1 MTASEPA
8 TSSTFP
14 AASTGLVLTDV
25 NLTFQDGDQTLHA
38 LDDINLQVA
47 RGEVLAVVGPSGAGK
62 SSLLAVAGGL
72 LAPTSGS
79 VEVGGREITGLGRR
93 ELTRFRRDHVGFVF
107 QSGNLVPALTA
118 LDQLRLVGKIG
129 GDRDRLRDPRELLE
143 SVGLTH
149 RADRR
154 PATMS
159 GGERQRVGI
168 ARALMSSPDLLLVDE
183 PTAALDRKNSH
194 DVVRLLAAETHENGV
209 ATVLVTHDHEIL
221 EHCDRV
227 LEMIDGRLQPHV

>member
-1 MTASEPA
+1 MTNANDTTTP
-8 TSSTFP
+8 
-14 AASTGLVLTDV
+14 GLRLSGVQ
-25 NLTFQDGDQTLHA
+25 LTFQDGDQIQYA
-38 LDDINLQVA
+38 LDNIDVEVA

-72 LAPTSGS
+72 LPPTSGT
-79 VEVGGREITGLGRR
+79 VEVGGRSIAGLSRR
-93 ELTRFRRDHVGFVF
+93 ELTKFRRDHVGFVF

-118 LDQLRLVGKIG
+118 RDQLRLVATLG
-129 GDRDRLRDPRELLE
+129 GDRSKMRNPDQLLE
-143 SVGLTH
+143 AVGLTH
-149 RADRR
+149 RARRR

-168 ARALMSSPDLLLVDE
+168 ARALMSSPDVLLVDE

-194 DVVRLLAAETHENGV
+194 DVVRLLAEETHQNGV
-209 ATVLVTHDHEIL
+209 ATILVTHDHEIL

-227 LEMIDGRLQPHV
+227 LEMVDGTLSPHV

>member
-1 MTASEPA
+1 MT
-8 TSSTFP
+8 TTTHTGD
-14 AASTGLVLTDV
+14 ASTPGLRLSGVE
-25 NLTFQDGDQTLHA
+25 LTFRDGDQTVYA
-38 LDDINLQVA
+38 LAGVDVEVA

-72 LAPTSGS
+72 LSPTSGT
-79 VEVGGREITGLGRR
+79 VEVGGRDITGLGRR
-93 ELTRFRRDHVGFVF
+93 DLTRFRRDHVGFVF

-118 LDQLRLVGKIG
+118 RDQLRLVGTLG
-129 GDRDRLRDPRELLE
+129 GDRSRLRDPDQLLE
-143 SVGLTH
+143 AVGLTH
-149 RADRR
+149 RARRR

-183 PTAALDRKNSH
+183 PTAALDRRTSH
-194 DVVRLLAAETHENGV
+194 DVVRLLAEEAHQNGV

-227 LEMIDGRLQPHV
+227 LEMVDGRLHAHV

>member
-1 MTASEPA
+1 MTTFTRTGDA
-8 TSSTFP
+8 TTP
-14 AASTGLVLTDV
+14 GLRLSGVE
-25 NLTFQDGDQTLHA
+25 LTFQDGDQTLYA
-38 LDDINLQVA
+38 VAGIDVEVA

-72 LAPTSGS
+72 LSPTSGT
-79 VEVGGREITGLGRR
+79 VEVGGRDLTGLSRR
-93 ELTRFRRDHVGFVF
+93 DLTRFRRDHVGFVF

-118 LDQLRLVGKIG
+118 RDQLRLVGTLG
-129 GDRDRLRDPRELLE
+129 GDRSRLRDPDHLLE
-143 SVGLTH
+143 AVGLTH
-149 RADRR
+149 RARRR

-183 PTAALDRKNSH
+183 PTAALDRRNSH
-194 DVVRLLAAETHENGV
+194 DVVRLLAAETHQHGV

-227 LEMIDGRLQPHV
+227 LEMVDGRLHAHV

>member
-1 MTASEPA
+1 MTTTAPHDDL
-8 TSSTFP
+8 TTP
-14 AASTGLVLTDV
+14 GLRLRGVE
-25 NLTFQDGDQTLHA
+25 LTFQDGDQTLYA
-38 LDDINLQVA
+38 LDGIDVEVA

-72 LAPTSGS
+72 LSPTTGT
-79 VEVGGREITGLGRR
+79 VEVGGRDITGLGRR
-93 ELTRFRRDHVGFVF
+93 DLTRFRRDHVGFVF

-118 LDQLRLVGKIG
+118 RDQLRLVGTLG
-129 GDRDRLRDPRELLE
+129 GDRSRLRDPDQLLE
-143 SVGLTH
+143 AVGLTH
-149 RADRR
+149 RARRR

-183 PTAALDRKNSH
+183 PTAALDRRNSH
-194 DVVRLLAAETHENGV
+194 DVVRLLAEETHQHGV

-227 LEMIDGRLQPHV
+227 LEMVDGRLHAHV

>member
-1 MTASEPA
+1 MTTTTRTGDASAP
-8 TSSTFP
+8 
-14 AASTGLVLTDV
+14 GLRLNGVE
-25 NLTFQDGDQTLHA
+25 LTFRDGDQTLYA
-38 LDDINLQVA
+38 LDGVDVEVA

-72 LAPTSGS
+72 LSPTSGT
-79 VEVGGREITGLGRR
+79 VEVGGRDITGLGRR
-93 ELTRFRRDHVGFVF
+93 DLTRFRRDHVGFVF

-118 LDQLRLVGKIG
+118 RDQLRLVRTLG
-129 GDRDRLRDPRELLE
+129 GDRSRRRDPDHLLE
-143 SVGLTH
+143 AVGLTH
-149 RADRR
+149 RARRR

-183 PTAALDRKNSH
+183 PTAALDRRTSH
-194 DVVRLLAAETHENGV
+194 DVVRLLAEETHQNGV

-227 LEMIDGRLQPHV
+227 LEMVDGRLHAHV

>member
-1 MTASEPA
+1 MTTTTHTRDASAP
-8 TSSTFP
+8 
-14 AASTGLVLTDV
+14 GLRLSGVE
-25 NLTFQDGDQTLHA
+25 LTFRDGDQTVYA
-38 LDDINLQVA
+38 LAGIDVEVA

-72 LAPTSGS
+72 LSPTSGT
-79 VEVGGREITGLGRR
+79 VEVGGRDITGLGRR
-93 ELTRFRRDHVGFVF
+93 DLTRFRRDHVGFVF

-118 LDQLRLVGKIG
+118 RDQLRLVGTLG
-129 GDRDRLRDPRELLE
+129 GDRSRRRDPDHLLE
-143 SVGLTH
+143 AVGLTH
-149 RADRR
+149 RARRR

-183 PTAALDRKNSH
+183 PTAALDRRTSH
-194 DVVRLLAAETHENGV
+194 DVVRLLAEETHQNGV

-227 LEMIDGRLQPHV
+227 LEMVDGRLHAHV

>member
-1 MTASEPA
+1 M
-8 TSSTFP
+8 TSSAP
-14 AASTGLVLTDV
+14 STRTADTADAPGLRLSGVDLA
-25 NLTFQDGDQTLHA
+25 FQDGDQTLFA
-38 LDDINLQVA
+38 LSGIDLEVA

-72 LAPTSGS
+72 LPPTSGS
-79 VEVGGREITGLGRR
+79 VQVGGREITDLSRR

-118 LDQLRLVGKIG
+118 RDQLRLVGTLG
-129 GDRDRLRDPRELLE
+129 GDRSRLRDADQLLE
-143 SVGLTH
+143 AVGLTH
-149 RADRR
+149 RAGRR

-168 ARALMSSPDLLLVDE
+168 ARALMASPDLLLVDE
-183 PTAALDRKNSH
+183 PTAALDRKTSH
-194 DVVRLLAAETHENGV
+194 DVVRMLAEETHEHGV

-227 LEMIDGRLQPHV
+227 LEMVDGTHSPHV